1 MRMTRSG
8 GSLRKIV
15 RIARKA
21 PKVLRIVEVS
31 SATPSPAI
39 SSVLMSARTP
49 AARIRT
55 PAAPKISHLGSRARI
70 CAARSA
76 PWRSPEASPATI
88 KTRRRRGPV
97 CGREDSSVFSA
108 LSGCIEVWIVME
120 DGGLCHTWR
129 ERTLPGGK
137 RGVDSHQC
145 AWRRDRGM
153 SIEKAGWEGVTNVG
167 DDCSGRNLECVV
179 DAELMPVGAEQ
190 EAHRHVHDH
199 AAFVALALEME
210 NLQHRVDLLGLA
222 GKENP
227 SRVIGLVCPSV
238 FEKIPGMVVLGV

>member
-39 SSVLMSARTP
+39 SSVLTSARTP

-88 KTRRRRGPV
+88 KTRRRRGSV
-97 CGREDSSVFSA
+97 CGREDSSVISA

-120 DGGLCHTWR
+120 GGGLCHMC
-129 ERTLPGGK
+129 G
-137 RGVDSHQC
+137 RGSDKSGRSLVDSHQC
-145 AWRRDRGM
+145 AWRPDRGM
-153 SIEKAGWEGVTNVG
+153 SIEKRVTNVG
-167 DDCSGRNLECVV
+167 DDCRGRNVECIV

-210 NLQHRVDLLGLA
+210 NLQHRVALLGLA

-227 SRVIGLVCPSV
+227 SRVIGLVCPRVS
-238 FEKIPGMVVLGV
+238 EKIPGMVVLGV